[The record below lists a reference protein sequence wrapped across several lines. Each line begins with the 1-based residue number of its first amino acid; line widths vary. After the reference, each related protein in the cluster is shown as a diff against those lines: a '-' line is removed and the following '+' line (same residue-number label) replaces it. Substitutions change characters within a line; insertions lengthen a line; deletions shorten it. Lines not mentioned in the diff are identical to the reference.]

1 MEAADRRIAELHLAQ
16 ARNGALRLFCT
27 SSAIFPDEW
36 GGSIV
41 NESLHIDLTSFAL
54 HARRVSELCGFSQ
67 MKFAGVATTRFRI
80 SDPPDLVLIADYN
93 EALNRLVH
101 ARRFIVGYAVWD
113 GTKIW
118 LNSANDKVVSY
129 VAVETDRRPR
139 ANLSVFGLATCFL
152 SEVLIAVK
160 TSFPELC
167 F

>member
-1 MEAADRRIAELHLAQ
+1 MEAADRRITELHLAE
-16 ARNGALRLFCT
+16 ARRRALRLFCT

-36 GGSIV
+36 GGGIV
-41 NESLHIDLTSFAL
+41 NDALHVDLTIFAL

-67 MKFAGVATTRFRI
+67 TKFTGVATTRFRI
-80 SDPPDLVLIADYN
+80 TDPPDLVLIADYN
-93 EALNRLVH
+93 DALNRLVH

-113 GTKIW
+113 GAKVW

-160 TSFPELC
+160 AGFSELR